1 MSNILLI
8 SSSPRGE
15 HSLSAKVAAD
25 LAAGLAAKQ
34 AGSTIVTRDLVAAPL
49 PHIDPDFSAGIFTP
63 ADKRTESQA
72 AVVAISDAAIDEVLQ
87 ADTIVIA
94 TAFINFSISSNLKAW
109 IDHLARAGRTF
120 SYDGNGFTGLVT
132 NKKVYLV
139 LAYGGVYSSG
149 PMQAMDFCE
158 PYLRTVLGFMGMS
171 DVETIRIEGVNMG
184 GEGVEKAVAAAQQK
198 ARELTL
204 AA

>member
-1 MSNILLI
+1 MSKILLI

-15 HSLSAKVAAD
+15 HSLSTKVAAD

-34 AGSTIVTRDLVAAPL
+34 PGSTIVTRDLVVAPL
-49 PHIDPDFSAGIFTP
+49 PHIDPDFSTGIFTP
-63 ADKRTESQA
+63 AEQRTESQA

-87 ADTIVIA
+87 ADAIVIA
-94 TAFINFSISSNLKAW
+94 TAFINFSVSSNLKAW

-120 SYDGNGFTGLVT
+120 SYGENGFTGLVT

-158 PYLRTVLGFMGMS
+158 PYLRSVLGFMGMS